1 LGNFKNFLG
10 IKRERV
16 PVVFTPEMA
25 YVMKE
30 KKNKKNES
38 SKNYA
43 PTFVDYTNKAHEILK
58 LNGNLFFNLFVLMLT
73 SGMPELQTVDD
84 IRFLCDTLAPV
95 QFYEDI
101 LDKTGTQVSTRVNF
115 VIHNIV
121 H

>member
-1 LGNFKNFLG
+1 
-10 IKRERV
+10 
-16 PVVFTPEMA
+16 
-25 YVMKE
+25 
-30 KKNKKNES
+30 
-38 SKNYA
+38 
-43 PTFVDYTNKAHEILK
+43 
-58 LNGNLFFNLFVLMLT
+58 MLT